1 MGLGISTAKPANE
14 NLNKKEGSIN
24 PFIKTSNNSSQNG
37 PSGQPIQPTKVPASN
52 IAKTELPNPNGV
64 KLGGRSRSKKSK
76 RKRRKSSKR

>member
-14 NLNKKEGSIN
+14 NLNKKEGSII
-24 PFIKTSNNSSQNG
+24 IKTSNNSSQNG